1 MNELKYIIIPAADLD
16 EIQFNQVVESKDT
29 LRYKLD
35 NSEFIVKLSG
45 TVPVDLQ
52 QYTVYSHS
60 EIINIINNPSNGW
73 IEQN

>member
-1 MNELKYIIIPAADLD
+1 MNELKFIIIPAADLD